1 MEIDK
6 SRIIDLMKRNQ
17 HRYEGSLYHYTSPAG
32 FLGIV
37 GGDMKLW
44 FTRYDFLNDKT
55 EGKDV
60 IDAYKKTCHRLYL
73 EKILDEET
81 YRNINDIKLDHVKQI
96 RCEYSGEVVYLKRAV
111 DYYLCSFS
119 RNSDILPMWNYY
131 LKNDKYK
138 GYALGFKYLKES
150 IASKYQMGYNFG
162 IYSVIYDDEK
172 KIKIISDKLTEIINE
187 TKKCD
192 VITTKMQDFLNLYC
206 IIFKNNKF
214 ESEQEVRAVI
224 EMPND
229 EKDSIKYRM
238 ENEILKPF
246 IEVEI
251 NKEALIEIMLPPRNI
266 EDTEI
271 NDLRE
276 YLLQKKYEE
285 LNIDKSTIP
294 I

>member
-1 MEIDK
+1 
-6 SRIIDLMKRNQ
+6 
-17 HRYEGSLYHYTSPAG
+17 
-32 FLGIV
+32 
-37 GGDMKLW
+37 
-44 FTRYDFLNDKT
+44 
-55 EGKDV
+55 
-60 IDAYKKTCHRLYL
+60 
-73 EKILDEET
+73 
-81 YRNINDIKLDHVKQI
+81 
-96 RCEYSGEVVYLKRAV
+96 
-111 DYYLCSFS
+111 
-119 RNSDILPMWNYY
+119 MWNYY

-192 VITTKMQDFLNLYC
+192 VIKTKMQDFLNLYC